1 MAMTPIERHQ
11 RFVKLATLHA
21 EDFKT
26 RTARH
31 DRENSFPFENIEAM
45 KTSGYLNMTI
55 PEEFGGG
62 GANLLDF
69 VLAQERLAQGDGPT
83 AVMVN
88 MHLFNVGLL

>member
-1 MAMTPIERHQ
+1 MAMTPIERQQ
-11 RFVKLATLHA
+11 RFVKLAALHA

-31 DRENSFPFENIEAM
+31 DRENSFSFENIEAM

-69 VLAQERLAQGDGPT
+69 VLAQERLAQGDGLPRSWST
-83 AVMVN
+83 CICSM
-88 MHLFNVGLL
+88 